1 MHTWST
7 QKGGGRPTAGQS
19 LPWLPEELRE
29 VCAAGVSRVE
39 KQAGVRWCWR
49 TKGLGFGILSKDHR
63 DLVFDS
69 KGLGQL
75 LKRFEADCWAAGGE
89 GRGQWGGCCSPT
101 GQGGW
106 QGEQGWRQPG
116 YREADVA
123 KIGLGGEVS
132 RTRRLTECGGWGGR
146 RSQGL
151 WLEWGFDN
159 GNRNGQQKQK
169 QIWVQGLTEWWIAF
183 QGCWHRSG
191 CVQPVLGLYGSGRRS
206 WATEFLWL

>member
-29 VCAAGVSRVE
+29 VCAAGVSRIE
-39 KQAGVRWCWR
+39 NRAGVRWCWR
-49 TKGLGFGILSKDHR
+49 TNSLGFGILSKDHK

-75 LKRFEADCWAAGGE
+75 LKRFEADCWA
-89 GRGQWGGCCSPT
+89 P
-101 GQGGW
+101 
-106 QGEQGWRQPG
+106 
-116 YREADVA
+116 
-123 KIGLGGEVS
+123 
-132 RTRRLTECGGWGGR
+132 GGR
-146 RSQGL
+146 RQRSVGRLLQSHRTGRLAGRARVAAARIQGSGCGQNRSRRWSEQNPEINWMWRVRGKEESRSL
-151 WLEWGFDN
+151 TWVRFWY

-169 QIWVQGLTEWWIAF
+169 QIWVQGLTEWWTEF
-183 QGCWHRSG
+183 QGCWHRNG
-191 CVQPVLGLYGSGRRS
+191 CVQPALGLYGSGRRS